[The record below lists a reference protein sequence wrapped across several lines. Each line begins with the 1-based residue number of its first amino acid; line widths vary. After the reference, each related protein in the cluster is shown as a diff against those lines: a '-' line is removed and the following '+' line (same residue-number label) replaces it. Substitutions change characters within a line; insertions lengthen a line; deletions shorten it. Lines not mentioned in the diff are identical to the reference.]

1 MTKDSYNFECE
12 WYYNIF
18 ILFMFKVPTAA
29 PKLIEPTPVNSS
41 ALLVRWVPPPA
52 SGVNGI
58 LLGYQVKL

>member
-1 MTKDSYNFECE
+1 
-12 WYYNIF
+12 
-18 ILFMFKVPTAA
+18 MFKVPTAA